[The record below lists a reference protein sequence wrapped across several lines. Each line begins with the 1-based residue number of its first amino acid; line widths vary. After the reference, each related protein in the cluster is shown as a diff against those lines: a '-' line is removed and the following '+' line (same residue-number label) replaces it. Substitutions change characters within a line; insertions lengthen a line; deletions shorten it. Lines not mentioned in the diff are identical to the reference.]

1 MFPVTLY
8 DEQWDKVLD
17 ENFIATMREVLA
29 NPVFRAKAAAR
40 SKRNVIGEMVCF
52 WNRKLERSA

>member
-8 DEQWDKVLD
+8 GEQWDEVLD

-29 NPVFRAKAAAR
+29 NSVFRAKAAALKAQR
-40 SKRNVIGEMVCF
+40 YRGKGVL
-52 WNRKLERSA
+52 LES

>member
-8 DEQWDKVLD
+8 GEQWDKVLD

-29 NPVFRAKAAAR
+29 NPVFRAKAAALKAQR
-40 SKRNVIGEMVCF
+40 YRGKVCF
-52 WNRKLERSA
+52 RNRKLERSA